1 MYIKRRVVSL
11 VSIALFWAFSSHIAA
26 AGTIISP
33 VAVILNTMGTA
44 GGSVARM
51 IDQSGLAP
59 GFSGGVTDF
68 NSYIASN
75 PVHAAQNGGNAWG
88 SAAGNVSGVLDF
100 DLGSSQTIQQMA
112 LWTAGSTATVD
123 GFTVFVSND
132 SGFGT
137 ALTVGSFNAPI
148 SSNVQTFSIGA
159 VGQYVRLQIDSFHG
173 AGNNINIGEVA
184 FDVGESVSEVSEP
197 AMSLVFAAGV
207 IGFMRLRQK
216 RSS

>member
-1 MYIKRRVVSL
+1 MYIKRRIVSL

-26 AGTIISP
+26 AGTIVSP

-44 GGSVARM
+44 GGNVARM

-59 GFSGGVTDF
+59 GFSNGVTDF
-68 NSYIASN
+68 STYIAGN
-75 PVHAAQNGGNAWG
+75 PAHAVQDGSNAWG
-88 SAAGNVSGVLDF
+88 SAAGNVNGVLDF

-123 GFTVFVSND
+123 GFTVFVSDD

-137 ALTVGSFNAPI
+137 ALEVGSFNAPI

-159 VGQYVRLQIDSFHG
+159 VGQYVRFQIDTFHG
-173 AGNNINIGEVA
+173 AGNNINIGEIA

-197 AMSLVFAAGV
+197 AMGFVFAAGV
-207 IGFMRLRQK
+207 IGLMRLRQK
-216 RSS
+216 RGS